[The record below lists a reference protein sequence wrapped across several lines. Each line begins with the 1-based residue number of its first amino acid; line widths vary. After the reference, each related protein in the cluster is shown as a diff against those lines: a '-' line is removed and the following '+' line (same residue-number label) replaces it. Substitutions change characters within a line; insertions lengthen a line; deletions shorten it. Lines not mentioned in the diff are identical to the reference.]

1 VNPEGNGPSDAVLS
15 SLEFASVIG
24 GIAASATSPPG
35 RAAVLAMRPR
45 LGDRAWAQGQLA
57 LVEDAAGFFQSGR
70 DYGFGGAIDTTP
82 LVERAE
88 KGAALSGSDLR
99 RLADTERS
107 LRAAVSALREDQ
119 RPSGPLRRLAQQR
132 ERTDELIVAI
142 DRAVEEDGRV
152 ADGASSELSSIRRQQ
167 RALHEQVR
175 ERCRS
180 ITHSPE
186 LAKMLSEPIVT
197 VRAGRYVVPVR
208 SEFAAQ
214 FPGVVHDQ
222 SASGATVFMEP
233 LASVEANNRLRGLE
247 AAEEREVS
255 RILTE
260 LAAKVGEHS
269 AQLRSNATLLAALD
283 SIGARARW
291 SIARDAGTPQLVEQP
306 IIRIVRGRHPL
317 LRHEAVPLD
326 FEIGESFDAV
336 VISGPN
342 MGGKTVVLKTI
353 GLFCLLA
360 YAGIPLPAGAG
371 TVIGEFRDI
380 ACVIGDEQ
388 SIAQDLSSFSAH
400 LRALKAATAAAGPRS
415 LILVDE
421 IGSGTEPAAGAA
433 LAQAAI
439 EAMILARAKIVV
451 TTHFT
456 QLKTFAAAHDRV
468 RNASMLFDPKT
479 HAPTYVFAQGIP
491 GQSLA
496 FALARTLALDAK
508 LIARA
513 ETLLGVDAQNL
524 ERTFEKLGAE
534 RDQLK
539 KRQDQLEEQQRRA
552 GLQERSMQQRIA
564 SLEQEKEAFGRR
576 ATAELAKAVETV
588 RQQLLEQAQRRSEAA
603 VRQASKPIPQSDK
616 LLAETLQ
623 EMRRNLGLESAEP
636 GAAPSK
642 EFKPGD
648 QVYVRSFDQS
658 GVVSE
663 IYGRDVLVT
672 LGNLK
677 TLVPAADVILRAAQ
691 IEAPT
696 KQRTSKQGSLKQR
709 TFRSVNSSDA
719 TDPDLPP
726 AAHATTEIDVRGM
739 RVDEAWP
746 LVDKA
751 LDSAALAGLSELRI
765 IHGRGTGQL
774 SRGIREFLDDH
785 PQVESLSWAPDR
797 EGGTGVTVVKL
808 V

>member
-1 VNPEGNGPSDAVLS
+1 VNPAGARPSSAVLS
-15 SLEFASVIG
+15 SLEYAAVIDG
-24 GIAASATSPPG
+24 V
-35 RAAVLAMRPR
+35 AVLATSEPGRDAILALRPH
-45 LGDRAWAQGQLA
+45 LGDRAWASAQLN
-57 LVEDAAGFFQSGR
+57 LVEDATGFFQAGS
-70 DYGFGGAIDTTP
+70 DYGFGGAIDIIP
-82 LVERAE
+82 FIERAE
-88 KGAALSGSDLR
+88 KGSALAGIDLR

-107 LRAAVSALREDQ
+107 LRTAVAALMADQ
-119 RPSGPLRRLAQQR
+119 RPAGPLRALAKGR
-132 ERTDELIVAI
+132 ERTDEVIAAI
-142 DRAVEEDGRV
+142 DRALEEDGRIV
-152 ADGASSELSSIRRQQ
+152 DGASSELSSIRRQQ
-167 RALHEQVR
+167 RVLHEEVR

-180 ITHSPE
+180 ITRSAE
-186 LAKMLSEPIVT
+186 FGKMLSEPIVT

-247 AAEEREVS
+247 AAEEREVA

-260 LAAKVGEHS
+260 LSARVGQARES
-269 AQLRSNATLLAALD
+269 LRSNATLLAGLD
-283 SIGARARW
+283 SIAARARW
-291 SIARDAGTPQLVEQP
+291 AIAREAGTPHLSADP
-306 IIRIVRGRHPL
+306 LIRIVRGRHPL
-317 LRHEAVPLD
+317 LRREAVPLD
-326 FEIGESFDAV
+326 FDIGESFDAV

-360 YAGIPLPAGAG
+360 YSGIPLPATAG
-371 TVIGEFRDI
+371 TTIGEFKDI
-380 ACVIGDEQ
+380 TCVIGDEQ

-400 LRALKAATAAAGPRS
+400 LGALKAATASASSRS

-433 LAQAAI
+433 LAQASI
-439 EAMILARAKIVV
+439 ETMIRSGAKVVV

-456 QLKTFAAAHDRV
+456 QLKTFAATHDRV
-468 RNASMLFDPKT
+468 RNASMLFDAKT
-479 HAPTYVFAQGIP
+479 HAPTYIFAQGIP

-524 ERTFEKLGAE
+524 ERTFEKLAAE

-539 KRQDQLEEQQRRA
+539 KMQEQLEAQQQRA
-552 GLQERSMQQRIA
+552 VAQERTMRQRIA
-564 SLEQEKEAFGRR
+564 SLEQERENFERR
-576 ATAELAKAVETV
+576 AAAELSKAVEAV
-588 RQQLLEQAQRRSEAA
+588 REQLLAQAQRRSEAA
-603 VRQASKPIPQSDK
+603 ARQAAKPLPESDR
-616 LLAETLQ
+616 LLADTLQ
-623 EMRRNLGLESAEP
+623 EMRRSLGLEAAQS
-636 GAAPSK
+636 GAAPAR
-642 EFKPGD
+642 EFRPGD
-648 QVYVRSFDQS
+648 EVYVRSFNQS

-663 IYGRDVLVT
+663 NYGREVLVT

-677 TLVPAADVILRAAQ
+677 TLVPTADVFMKS
-691 IEAPT
+691 E
-696 KQRTSKQGSLKQR
+696 QRPAKERSSKQKPLKQHQSDR
-709 TFRSVNSSDA
+709 PAATDA
-719 TDPDLPP
+719 TTDV
-726 AAHATTEIDVRGM
+726 DVRGM

-751 LDSAALAGLSELRI
+751 LDNAALAGLSELRI

-774 SRGIREFLDDH
+774 SRGIREFLDGH

-808 V
+808 S